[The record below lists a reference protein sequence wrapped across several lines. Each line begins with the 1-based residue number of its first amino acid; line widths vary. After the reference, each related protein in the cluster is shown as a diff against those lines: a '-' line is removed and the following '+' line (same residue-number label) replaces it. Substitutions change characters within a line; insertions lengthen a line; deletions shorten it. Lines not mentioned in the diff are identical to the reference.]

1 MNTPNASLETPTD
14 LGYWRLRIGGQEVD
28 AWSGESLEV
37 TNPATGEVLGRV
49 ASAGREDVERAVE
62 AAQKSFDA
70 GVWSGVPT
78 AKRARILNSVADHIE
93 ARLDEL
99 YRLETLNNG
108 RPVIETKAQLSRLP
122 DWYRYNAALLLATRD
137 YVLPMPGPY
146 HTYTSRFPLGVVG
159 ILSPFNHPLMIASK
173 SLAPALATGNSVV
186 LKPSEQTPFTS
197 LLLADVCAE
206 AGVPEG
212 VLNVVVGVGSVAGA
226 ALAEHAS
233 VKKITFTGG
242 TEVGRQLSIAAARR
256 FARTTLELG
265 GKGPVIV
272 FADSPLRDAVR
283 GAAFGAF
290 IAAGQTCIAGTRIL
304 VDASIHDQFVGALSD
319 QAQALVIGD
328 PTRTETQLGPLISK
342 QAQQRVLGLI
352 EEAVR
357 GGAQIVAGGGVP
369 QVEGCAG
376 GFYVEPTVLVGVD
389 NSSDC
394 ARQEFFGPVV
404 TVIPFDGESDAIAK
418 ANDSPYGLG
427 STIWTRDVARAH
439 RVAAQLLHGMVWVND
454 HHRLDPAAPWGGLRQ
469 SGVGREGGWESF
481 NDFTELRVTTIR
493 TAADA
498 VDWYGGNV
506 ERLN

>member
-1 MNTPNASLETPTD
+1 MNTPNASIEKPAS
-14 LGYWRLRIGGQEVD
+14 LGYWRLRIGGLEQD
-28 AWSGESLEV
+28 AQSGQSLEIV
-37 TNPATGEVLGRV
+37 NPATGEILGSV
-49 ASAGREDVERAVE
+49 ANADREDVDRAVE
-62 AAQKSFDA
+62 AAQRSFDA
-70 GVWSGVPT
+70 AVWRGLPPSR
-78 AKRARILNSVADHIE
+78 RARILNSIADHIE
-93 ARLDEL
+93 QRLEDL

-108 RPVIETKAQLSRLP
+108 RPVIETRAQLSRLP
-122 DWYRYNAALLLATRD
+122 DWYRYNAALLLAARE

-146 HTYTSRFPLGVVG
+146 HTYTSRFPVGVVG

-197 LLLADVCAE
+197 LLLADICAE
-206 AGVPEG
+206 AGLPDG

-226 ALAEHAS
+226 ALAEHAH

-242 TEVGRQLSIAAARR
+242 TEVGRQLAVAAARR

-272 FADSPLRDAVR
+272 FADSPVRDAVR

-290 IAAGQTCIAGTRIL
+290 IAAGQTCIAGTRLL
-304 VDASIHDQFVGALSD
+304 VEASIHDQFVEALAV
-319 QAQALVIGD
+319 QAKALVVGD
-328 PTRTETQLGPLISK
+328 PCRTETQLGPLISK
-342 QAQQRVLGLI
+342 AAQQRVLKMI
-352 EEAVR
+352 DDAVNM
-357 GGAQIVAGGGVP
+357 GARIVAGGGVP
-369 QVEGCAG
+369 RVADCPG
-376 GFYVEPTVLVGVD
+376 GFYVEPTILVGVN
-389 NSSDC
+389 NSSEC

-404 TVIPFDGESDAIAK
+404 AVIPFDGEPDAIAK

-454 HHRLDPAAPWGGLRQ
+454 HHRLDPSAPWGGLRQ
-469 SGVGREGGWESF
+469 SGIGREGGWESF
-481 NDFTELRVTTIR
+481 HDFTELRVTTIR
-493 TAADA
+493 TASDP

-506 ERLN
+506 DRLN